1 MFLRKIFR
9 FQTMDL
15 KQLNNKFD
23 VILIEPPL
31 GGEWSWNDVL
41 ALDVPQVA
49 QPRSF
54 VFLWC
59 GSSEG
64 TIDINIAHVYER
76 VLRTFFFYY

>member
-1 MFLRKIFR
+1 
-9 FQTMDL
+9 MDL
-15 KQLNNKFD
+15 KQLGNKFD
-23 VILIEPPL
+23 VILVEPPL

-41 ALDVPQVA
+41 ALDIPQVA

-64 TIDINIAHVYER
+64 MNEK
-76 VLRTFFFYY
+76 